1 MKFCYSCGNKL
12 SGTEKFCPKCGQ
24 RLEHAVQP
32 QAPAVSPVPETPA
45 VSQVEESVQKGR
57 NCSRHG
63 VIFTDIKVLSELL
76 GASRDVILK
85 LFGQYTDAMADA
97 DIDYR
102 LVDVSDY
109 KFVSKGSGRK
119 GERPS
124 FHEDSPWWDYQ
135 HVLYD
140 IICHEKEKSLPES
153 NYLFIVGGHEV
164 IPVPSINHY
173 VKDDPR
179 LPDKDIET
187 DLLYAYPY
195 GPHTQYAL
203 ESTEL
208 YTQEMYFFTGR
219 LPIPAGAGLDYL
231 VNYLQNA
238 LNVRHGFPVRK
249 IYAQCDPHW
258 KELTAYLMSPYNK
271 VGMLPDR
278 SHISGH
284 YSYGNVMLGPDITH
298 QYIAAMMEKDTD
310 MIFLNLHGS
319 DDPDDP
325 DYSGQYPP
333 QQERFA
339 TIFPVSAMS
348 IPEGYNVF
356 VTEACFGG
364 RFIGYDVMHS
374 MIQAGLAHKTVIGV
388 ASSRVAFGGS
398 HPPGGNADTL
408 CGMFAAYLLSGYPA
422 GDAMVMARSSFFG
435 EDGMLSP
442 HNAATLAEF
451 NLFGDPCLRA
461 IGVYEKDSKMKAPVS
476 RNVAPKDF
484 PCGYEEQ
491 SIKSAA
497 KERSLLDMVRG
508 AVDANVK
515 AISDSI
521 GKELY
526 SKYGLPPREPETI
539 KKLRYRNGKERMV
552 FTYNTKSASW
562 VVTATPDGKIESVM
576 SSK

>member
-32 QAPAVSPVPETPA
+32 QAPAVSPVPEAQA
-45 VSQVEESVQKGR
+45 VSFVDEPVQKGR

-63 VIFTDIKVLSELL
+63 IIFTDITVLSELL
-76 GASRDVILK
+76 GADRDVIVK
-85 LFGQYTDAMADA
+85 LFGQYSDAMADA

-109 KFVSKGSGRK
+109 RFVSRGAGRK

-219 LPIPAGAGLDYL
+219 LPIPQGAGLDYL

-278 SHISGH
+278 SHVSGH
-284 YSYGNVMLGPDITH
+284 YS
-298 QYIAAMMEKDTD
+298 
-310 MIFLNLHGS
+310 
-319 DDPDDP
+319 
-325 DYSGQYPP
+325 
-333 QQERFA
+333 
-339 TIFPVSAMS
+339 
-348 IPEGYNVF
+348 
-356 VTEACFGG
+356 
-364 RFIGYDVMHS
+364 
-374 MIQAGLAHKTVIGV
+374 
-388 ASSRVAFGGS
+388 
-398 HPPGGNADTL
+398 
-408 CGMFAAYLLSGYPA
+408 
-422 GDAMVMARSSFFG
+422 
-435 EDGMLSP
+435 
-442 HNAATLAEF
+442 
-451 NLFGDPCLRA
+451 
-461 IGVYEKDSKMKAPVS
+461 
-476 RNVAPKDF
+476 
-484 PCGYEEQ
+484 
-491 SIKSAA
+491 
-497 KERSLLDMVRG
+497 
-508 AVDANVK
+508 
-515 AISDSI
+515 
-521 GKELY
+521 
-526 SKYGLPPREPETI
+526 
-539 KKLRYRNGKERMV
+539 
-552 FTYNTKSASW
+552 
-562 VVTATPDGKIESVM
+562 
-576 SSK
+576 